1 MKQSSRL
8 IDYLIFTLLT
18 LLLFFLAFERYLVLP
33 DFLQVLGRTH
43 PLLLHLP
50 IGFLVILALLPLLR
64 KKIQQENL
72 SIFRSFLLDIAALS
86 LALTA
91 VAGLF
96 LAQEEGYQSASVNW
110 HKWSAVAVSL
120 LTYGLLLWN
129 RYFPNRT
136 QVYYPVLYANLAIL
150 LVAGHLGGGITH
162 GKDFLLAPVK
172 ADKALAITED
182 MPVYTA
188 MIQPILDAKCVK
200 CHSPSKSKGG
210 LKLHDQNN
218 LLAGGKNGPVL
229 IAGNPDSSELIKR
242 LYLPMEDEYHM
253 PPEDQAQLTKAELQL
268 LHEWV
273 QAGADFQLKIATV
286 AEGTPLSLA
295 IQPIWIKLKS
305 QQEAPTARYN
315 FPPLKKATLIK
326 LNTPFRTV
334 LPTASGSPALAAKFL
349 IAQSYKPAYLKEL
362 LEAKQQVTSINLSS
376 MPLQDDAL
384 ELLGQ
389 FPHLEKLFLNGTPIT
404 GETLEALVN
413 CQNLQELALSNT
425 TISKDQLAVL
435 SELEQLK
442 TLYIWSTSV
451 TIDDLP
457 ELKRM
462 LPGVQFELGYQADPT
477 EILQLSPPRF
487 LNKNTIIAEDETVK
501 IDSKIPGT
509 TIRYTMDGSQPDSLE
524 SPIYEQA
531 LSIDIDAWTTI
542 KAKAF
547 NPGWMSSDIA
557 ILNVAPAGQQADTI
571 ILRTSPNTKYKGLGA
586 SSLMDGTQGDIRN
599 FQTNSWLGFRKEPM
613 EVLFDFGEKPPT
625 LNKVVGSFGKRMESE
640 IFLPANVEIWGGN
653 TPENLQILGKIK
665 TAIPVDF
672 EPIQTE
678 GIEVAFDPSNY
689 RYYLLKTQAR
699 EPMPKW
705 HSGYRPG
712 RSAWVF
718 IDEVLFY

>member
-1 MKQSSRL
+1 MKQGSRL
-8 IDYLIFTLLT
+8 IDYLIFA
-18 LLLFFLAFERYLVLP
+18 LLFLLVFFLIFERYLVLP
-33 DFLQVLGRTH
+33 SVLQVLGRTH

-50 IGFLVILALLPLLR
+50 IGFLLILGLLPLL
-64 KKIQQENL
+64 KSQLQEENL
-72 SIFRSFLLDIAALS
+72 RVFRTFLLDIATIS

-91 VAGLF
+91 LAGLF
-96 LAQEEGYQSASVNW
+96 LAQEEGYQSASINW
-110 HKWSAVAVSL
+110 HKWSATAVSF

-129 RYFPNRT
+129 RYFPKRP
-136 QVYYPVLYANLAIL
+136 QVYYPFLYANLVLL
-150 LVAGHLGGGITH
+150 LVAGHIGGELTH
-162 GKDFLLAPVK
+162 GKDFLLDPIKTKQAT
-172 ADKALAITED
+172 AITED
-182 MPVYTA
+182 MSVYAA
-188 MIQPILDAKCVK
+188 MVQPILDAKCVK
-200 CHSPSKSKGG
+200 CHNPAKSKG
-210 LKLHDQNN
+210 KLLLTNSES
-218 LLAGGKNGPVL
+218 LLAGGKNGPVFL
-229 IAGNPDSSELIKR
+229 AGNADSSALIKR
-242 LYLPMEDEYHM
+242 LNLPLQDEYHM
-253 PPEDQAQLTKAELQL
+253 PPENQSQLTNVETQL
-268 LHEWV
+268 LYEWI
-273 QAGADFQLKIATV
+273 QAGADFEQSIGVLAATSPLFVALK
-286 AEGTPLSLA
+286 PLWDKA
-295 IQPIWIKLKS
+295 NA
-305 QQEAPTARYN
+305 QQDAPTIRYD
-315 FPPLKKATLIK
+315 FPPLKAAKLK
-326 LNTPFRTV
+326 QLNTPFRTV
-334 LPTASGSPALAAKFL
+334 RPTANGSPALSANFF
-349 IAQSYKPAYLKEL
+349 IAQSYQTNFLKEL
-362 LEAKQQVTSINLSS
+362 LLAKQQVTSIDLSS
-376 MPLQDDAL
+376 MPIEDEAL
-384 ELLGQ
+384 EILSQ
-389 FPHLEKLFLNGTPIT
+389 FPHLEKLSLNNTPISGNNLDLLT
-404 GETLEALVN
+404 N
-413 CQNLQELALSNT
+413 CQNLRELALSNT
-425 TISKDQLAVL
+425 SISKDQLAVL

-462 LPGVQFELGYQADPT
+462 LSGVQFELGYEADPN

-487 LNKNTIIAEDETVK
+487 LNKNTIIAEDETVQ

-571 ILRTSPNTKYKGLGA
+571 ILWTSPNTKYKGLGA

-640 IFLPANVEIWGGN
+640 IFLPASVEIWGGN
-653 TPENLQILGKIK
+653 NPENLQILGKIK